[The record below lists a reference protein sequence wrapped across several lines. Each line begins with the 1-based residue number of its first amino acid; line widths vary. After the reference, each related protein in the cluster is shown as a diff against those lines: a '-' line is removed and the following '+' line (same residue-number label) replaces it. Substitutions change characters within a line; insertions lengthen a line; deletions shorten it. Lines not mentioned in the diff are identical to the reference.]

1 MTAKFDTREAWL
13 RAAAIETGKLVAEV
27 VPTVPTFHVSVGFPK
42 GRHVRARVLVLL
54 LALAGADASAGSLQ
68 TESQQTAHLK
78 RAVDVFLPMV
88 RACGPALIR
97 RWELTTV
104 PRSLKFSVDPR
115 PEGATVAGTPLFGE
129 TIVLFP
135 RFFDLPPEDAALVL
149 VHEWLHTQGL
159 GETDVRRRA
168 VRGPNGLAP
177 TDREINE
184 SILAVCR

>member
-1 MTAKFDTREAWL
+1 MNPEVKAIAEQYAEEEMG
-13 RAAAIETGKLVAEV
+13 RAVEV
-27 VPTVPTFHVSVGFPK
+27 VAVLDHGNDALALAR
-42 GRHVRARVLVLL
+42 GRTPDVRARVLVLL

>member
-1 MTAKFDTREAWL
+1 M
-13 RAAAIETGKLVAEV
+13 
-27 VPTVPTFHVSVGFPK
+27 
-42 GRHVRARVLVLL
+42 RARVLVLL